1 MNSSDGDWDVIVD
14 APGFALGVRLA
25 ADMVAGIEFLPVGLT
40 RSARCALGREVT
52 HQLTAYLR
60 DPLTPFDLPLAAA
73 GTLHQRAVWQVMRAI
88 SPGSTLT
95 YGEVAAQIGS
105 SPRAV
110 GGACGANPF
119 PVVIP
124 CHRIVAAGGRLGG
137 FAHSTAGFLPGIKRW
152 LLAHEAAAG
161 GFRLSANGPALSS
174 HRPDV
179 RPS

>member
-1 MNSSDGDWDVIVD
+1 MSTSDGDWDVIVG

-25 ADMVAGIEFLPVGLT
+25 SDMVAGIEFLPAGLK
-40 RSARCALGREVT
+40 RSARCTLGRDVT
-52 HQLTAYLR
+52 AQLTAYLR
-60 DPLTPFDLPLAAA
+60 NPLTPLDLPLAAA
-73 GTLHQRAVWQVMRAI
+73 GTLHQRAVWRVMQTI

-124 CHRIVAAGGRLGG
+124 CHRVVAAGGRLGG
-137 FAHSTAGFLPGIKRW
+137 FAHSTTGFLPGIKRW
-152 LLAHEAAAG
+152 LLAHEAAAD
-161 GFRLSANGPALSS
+161 GFRLSANVPALSS
-174 HRPDV
+174 RRPDAH
-179 RPS
+179 PS

>member
-1 MNSSDGDWDVIVD
+1 MSTAEDDWDVIVG
-14 APGFALGVRLA
+14 APGFALGVRLM
-25 ADMVAGIEFLPVGLT
+25 ADTVAGIEFLAAGLT

-52 HQLTAYLR
+52 TQLTAYLR
-60 DPLTPFDLPLAAA
+60 DPLTPFDLPLAIA
-73 GTLHQRAVWQVMRAI
+73 GSAHQRTVWQVMRTI

-110 GGACGANPF
+110 GGACGANRF

-137 FAHSTAGFLPGIKRW
+137 FAHSTTGFLPGIKHW
-152 LLAHEAAAG
+152 LLTHEAAAG
-161 GFRLSANGPALSS
+161 GFRLSANGRALSS
-174 HRPDV
+174 RRPDAHL
-179 RPS
+179 S

>member
-1 MNSSDGDWDVIVD
+1 MSSTVDDWDVIVG

-25 ADMVAGIEFLPVGLT
+25 ADTVAGIEFLPAG
-40 RSARCALGREVT
+40 SARGARSALGREADA
-52 HQLTAYLR
+52 QLTAYLR

-73 GTLHQRAVWQVMRAI
+73 GTAHQRAVWQLMRTIA
-88 SPGSTLT
+88 PGCTLT

-105 SPRAV
+105 SPRAI

-119 PVVIP
+119 PIVIP

-161 GFRLSANGPALSS
+161 GFRLSANGPAQLSR
-174 HRPDV
+174 RPDA
-179 RPS
+179 RLS

>member
-1 MNSSDGDWDVIVD
+1 MSTVEDDWDVIVG
-14 APGFALGVRLA
+14 APGFSLGVRLA
-25 ADMVAGIEFLPVGLT
+25 GDMIAGIEFLGAGLT
-40 RSARCALGREVT
+40 RNARCALGREVT
-52 HQLTAYLR
+52 TQLTAYLR

-73 GTLHQRAVWQVMRAI
+73 GTLHQRTVWQVMRTI

-110 GGACGANPF
+110 GCACGANPF

-137 FAHSTAGFLPGIKRW
+137 FAHSTSGFLPGIKRW

-161 GFRLSANGPALSS
+161 GFRLSANGRALSS
-174 HRPDV
+174 RRPDAHL
-179 RPS
+179 S

>member
-1 MNSSDGDWDVIVD
+1 MSTAEDDWDVIVG
-14 APGFALGVRLA
+14 APGFSLGVRLA
-25 ADMVAGIEFLPVGLT
+25 ADTIAGIEFLPAGSV
-40 RSARCALGREVT
+40 RAARNALGREVDA
-52 HQLTAYLR
+52 QLTAYLR
-60 DPLTPFDLPLAAA
+60 DPLTSLDLPLATV
-73 GTLHQRAVWQVMRAI
+73 GTTHQRAVWRVMRTIA
-88 SPGSTLT
+88 PGDTMT

-137 FAHSTAGFLPGIKRW
+137 FAHSTTGFLPGIKRW

-161 GFRLSANGPALSS
+161 RFSLSANGRALSS
-174 HRPDV
+174 RRPDAH
-179 RPS
+179 PS